1 MSLSTCRQK
10 PVISPTCA
18 LPVERAQNGERSAA
32 AGATLVLP
40 YKPPYDWDAM
50 IGFLG
55 ARAIAG
61 IEHVDDAA
69 RYTRTVALDGAHG
82 VVTVEPHFKGRA
94 STAA

>member
-1 MSLSTCRQK
+1 
-10 PVISPTCA
+10 VISPACA

-32 AGATLVLP
+32 AGVTLVLP

-50 IGFLG
+50 IGLLG

-61 IEHVDDAA
+61 IERVDDAA

-82 VVTVEPHFKGRA
+82 VSPGQLHRLSKNA
-94 STAA
+94 PWKSN